1 MDQIL
6 LGRQPH
12 VQKRLLLWR
21 EVAGGDGFF
30 REKSRP
36 VKVKRLTKIQEEDG
50 VPFVRA
56 LNIVLSSVRGEEE
69 TEHVALV
76 PQWFG
81 LQQDTEEEDMYER
94 KGSAFSVDDR
104 QEYTPYSHRNKWY
117 D

>member
-1 MDQIL
+1 ML
-6 LGRQPH
+6 LNAERKCRLERRKKQQNKRQTS
-12 VQKRLLLWR
+12 
-21 EVAGGDGFF
+21 EV
-30 REKSRP
+30 KSEP
-36 VKVKRLTKIQEEDG
+36 E
-50 VPFVRA
+50 P
-56 LNIVLSSVRGEEE
+56 GEEE

-104 QEYTPYSHRNKWY
+104 QEYTPYRHRNKWY